1 MAEGVV
7 TKRGRGR
14 PPKKVP
20 KLNTSPEKAAR
31 AIFSAVKPPDLKRRV
46 GKRNRAVASYTN
58 GHWP

>member
-20 KLNTSPEKAAR
+20 KLDATPERAAQ
-31 AIFSAVKPPDLKRRV
+31 AIFSAAKPPDPKRRV
-46 GKRNRAVASYTN
+46 GKKNKAVAS
-58 GHWP
+58 